1 MLPHNLCVS
10 PSSRSCGAIP
20 IWAFSLATSPTFH
33 RHFAPTAFQCQESGI
48 PAERYQQSLLTRPCC
63 SLSIEFSDAV
73 KDHLSLSPL
82 HRSVLAATLRSRAT
96 AAPKIDFRLE
106 KLLLNQH
113 HHRHSQSLPS
123 SPGVKTIPT
132 SWTASPST
140 KMRTSTMPFARCRT
154 RGRSP
159 RSTSPCTPWRMA
171 RK

>member
-1 MLPHNLCVS
+1 MPEANAHHWLSARSSHDCGAWSGQPSRTALQHFTVTLPLLPLRLRLSVRSQANKHFS
-10 PSSRSCGAIP
+10 PHSVAGSVLNWTISRSRRA
-20 IWAFSLATSPTFH
+20 
-33 RHFAPTAFQCQESGI
+33 
-48 PAERYQQSLLTRPCC
+48 
-63 SLSIEFSDAV
+63 
-73 KDHLSLSPL
+73 SPL
-82 HRSVLAATLRSRAT
+82 HRSVLAATPRSRAT
-96 AAPKIDFRLE
+96 VAPKIDFRLE

-113 HHRHSQSLPS
+113 RRRHSQSLQS
-123 SPGVKTIPT
+123 SPGVKPIPA